1 MRKIFTSIDIGTN
14 EIKVVTVEEF
24 NDRFNVLASSSVKST
39 GVKQGLIVDANLVS
53 SSIKKAIKDN
63 ESKLGVKIEETIA
76 IVPSNNMEICM
87 RHGKVNVHD
96 DMITGDVIFDCMEN
110 ALKEE
115 KVAGMEVTNVSP
127 IEFKIDESKKVKNPL
142 GLSGKCLESKN
153 IVCYV
158 PKKNVYS
165 VISIIESLNI
175 KVVDIVIS
183 SIGDYY
189 SVKNKELDERVGAI
203 VNIGEDKSVV
213 SIFNKGVIMSEN
225 IIPIGSSMIDKE
237 LIFNYKIEDSEAIK
251 IKNTFAVASRKYAD
265 GEETYEFVNRVGN
278 EVSINQYQ
286 LAELVETKLV
296 EMLKSIKNEI
306 NNLTK
311 REINYIIV
319 TGGITSMLGFSSLV
333 EELYGRHSSVL
344 SLSVIGIRN
353 NKYSTVYG
361 SVKYFNEKL
370 NLREKDYTMFSEE
383 KINELTQVRR
393 KIGAGSVLGKI
404 FKIFD

>member
-115 KVAGMEVTNVSP
+115 KVVGMEVANVSP
-127 IEFKIDESKKVKNPL
+127 IEFRIDESKKVKNPL
-142 GLSGKCLESKN
+142 GLSGKTLESKN

-189 SVKNKELDERVGAI
+189 SFKNKELDERVGAI

-213 SIFNKGVIMSEN
+213 SIFNKGIIMSEN

-344 SLSVIGIRN
+344 SLAVIGIRN

-361 SVKYFNEKL
+361 SIKYFNEKL

>member
-127 IEFKIDESKKVKNPL
+127 IEFRIDESKKVKNPL
-142 GLSGKCLESKN
+142 GLSGKTLESKN